1 MHILQESAKM
11 RIQTMFGM
19 TAQWSNNLYKTC
31 FTILV
36 KEVKEVARKEVVVR
50 IAVILISV
58 LLMLQPALSRP
69 EYMKNFKDFPDEV
82 KKCTLCHVQSSGY
95 GGVNSFG
102 ADFAK
107 IRSLTPELMQ
117 LDSDSDRF
125 SNIEELRAGTMPG
138 DPESYPGKKSPDF
151 TLMVSLVALALAF
164 VLTTR
169 KI

>member
-1 MHILQESAKM
+1 MP
-11 RIQTMFGM
+11 
-19 TAQWSNNLYKTC
+19 
-31 FTILV
+31 
-36 KEVKEVARKEVVVR
+36 RKEVVTG
-50 IAVILISV
+50 IAVMLISV
-58 LLMLQPALSRP
+58 LLISQPALSRP

-107 IRSLTPELMQ
+107 IGSLTPELMQ

-151 TLMVSLVALALAF
+151 TSIIALVALGFAF
-164 VLTTR
+164 ILTKR
-169 KI
+169 KA